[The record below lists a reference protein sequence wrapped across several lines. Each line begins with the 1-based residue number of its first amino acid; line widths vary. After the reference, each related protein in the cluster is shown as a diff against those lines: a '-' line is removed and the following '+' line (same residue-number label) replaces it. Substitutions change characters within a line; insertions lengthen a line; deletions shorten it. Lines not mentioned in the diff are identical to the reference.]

1 MEFKQLEAFVA
12 VVENKSFSE
21 AARQLNLT
29 QPTISAHI
37 NSLEQ
42 ELNSR
47 LLIRTTKKLNIT
59 QRGLL
64 LYDCASNMLNMRSNI
79 IEEFTGQN
87 KKIIDLAVSTIPSSY
102 LLPGILSAFTCQIPD
117 VYFHSWQSDS
127 LGAVARV
134 LDGSVDL
141 ALVGNTFDEPDCC
154 FIPFCKDKLVIATP
168 VNQHYLQYQQK
179 MDSGTLDF
187 SDFLREPFIMRET
200 GSGTKKEI
208 DRYLEKRNIPA
219 SSLHIVARM
228 NDLEAIRKSVAGGLG
243 ISILSACSAKDL
255 ADTHQI
261 LMFPLNHESAMRTFY
276 IVYSKNRI
284 LKPHV
289 KQFLKFVTIFIR
301 ACLKKAFCTMCVTI
315 YGRFFKHTLITAFRN
330 TRQKEAAHQFPS
342 EQLPISFPTYSK
354 FNFSNCRQLISPQQ
368 SLQPLSQSPELRC
381 ELVLQLRQLLPD
393 QL

>member
-37 NSLEQ
+37 QTLEQ

-47 LLIRTTKKLNIT
+47 LLIRTTKKLTIT
-59 QRGLL
+59 QRGLQ
-64 LYDCASNMLNMRSNI
+64 LYDCASNMLNMRKNI
-79 IEEFTGQN
+79 IDEFTGHN

-102 LLPGILSAFTCQIPD
+102 LLPEILGAFTKQISD
-117 VYFHSWQSDS
+117 IYFHSWQSDS
-127 LGAVARV
+127 LGAVSRV

-141 ALVGNTFDEPDCC
+141 ALIGNTFDEPDCC
-154 FIPFCKDKLVIATP
+154 FIPFRQDKLVIAPP
-168 VNQHYLQYQQK
+168 VNDHYLQLEK
-179 MDSGTLDF
+179 KSKSGALEF
-187 SDFLREPFIMRET
+187 SDFLKEPFIMRET

-208 DRYLEKRNIPA
+208 DRYLEERNIPA
-219 SSLHIVARM
+219 SSLRIVARM

-243 ISILSACSAKDL
+243 ISILSACSARDL

-261 LMFPLNHESAMRTFY
+261 LMFPLNSEKAVRTFY

-289 KQFLKFVTIFIR
+289 KQFLKFVKDF
-301 ACLKKAFCTMCVTI
+301 
-315 YGRFFKHTLITAFRN
+315 Y
-330 TRQKEAAHQFPS
+330 Q
-342 EQLPISFPTYSK
+342 
-354 FNFSNCRQLISPQQ
+354 
-368 SLQPLSQSPELRC
+368 
-381 ELVLQLRQLLPD
+381 
-393 QL
+393 